1 MISTFAGR
9 IIFPDASEL
18 WAVQVY
24 CMGAIGEV
32 CKGGGH
38 LLYGVYAGIISYVL
52 AYPDIICQKYFE
64 ERVDQLQRQQM

>member
-1 MISTFAGR
+1 MLQNSGLFKSIA
-9 IIFPDASEL
+9 
-18 WAVQVY
+18 W
-24 CMGAIGEV
+24 GAIGEV